1 MGFMERFL
9 RYYVIFPC
17 MEIFIRPRKKEMR
30 RWIYEQ
36 VDDKGRLELQE
47 KIFLPESAYPKPK
60 GRKPVYDFLYIWVEG
75 IDEDKAKMIK
85 LFLNEKTDRP
95 VFYYHTKLVNKEAVG
110 YVFILPWR
118 DVKTGKALPNKL
130 GYFNN
135 LRDTIYKIANGK
147 LIVKKAE
154 KKPEYQEEAPKFGAN
169 IPKIKP
175 YKEEVKEEK
184 RELTPEDIELLNK
197 SVKKKLEELDK
208 KREYYREKYR
218 EALDEKIRIE
228 AEINSIKAYG
238 GFYPLSKSKLKK
250 LEKRLQEVKRE
261 IEMWKY
267 LYHHPEKSEEDYLNS
282 QLYDMDF
289 KEY

>member
-1 MGFMERFL
+1 
-9 RYYVIFPC
+9 
-17 MEIFIRPRKKEMR
+17 MR

-60 GRKPVYDFLYIWVEG
+60 GRRPVYDFLYIWVEG
-75 IDEDKAKMIK
+75 VDEDKAKMIK
-85 LFLNEKTDRP
+85 LFLHEKTDRP
-95 VFYYHTKLVNKEAVG
+95 VFYYHNKLVNKEAEG

-135 LRDTIYKIANGK
+135 LRDTIWKIANGK

-154 KKPEYQEEAPKFGAN
+154 KKPEYQEEAPKNAGN

-175 YKEEVKEEK
+175 FKEEVKEEK

-197 SVKKKLEELDK
+197 SVKKILEETDRK
-208 KREYYREKYR
+208 KEYYRKKYK
-218 EALDEKIRIE
+218 EAMEEKIRIE
-228 AEINSIKAYG
+228 EEIHRIKAFG
-238 GFYPLSKSKLKK
+238 GVLPLSKSKLRK
-250 LEKRLQEVKRE
+250 LEKQLKEVKRE
-261 IEMWKY
+261 IEMWNY
-267 LYHHPEKSEEDYLNS
+267 LYHHPEESEEDYIYS
-282 QLYDMDF
+282 QLYE
-289 KEY
+289 EY